1 MRQPGNEFRV
11 NPHKTLKSSAIEGN
25 SQEYLDSVHFKVWLQ
40 NTKFTNAIKF
50 CSKKY
55 PDPTA
60 VESSTIDNCMHKYN
74 MANHLYYDEAASFQ
88 STI

>member
-40 NTKFTNAIKF
+40 NTKFTNAVKF
-50 CSKKY
+50 CS
-55 PDPTA
+55 
-60 VESSTIDNCMHKYN
+60 
-74 MANHLYYDEAASFQ
+74 
-88 STI
+88 